1 MALCQPGKGVM
12 QYDCSHSSST
22 YPSIMS
28 FLPCVGEGGDGR
40 PCCLNLIPV
49 FRGFHNG
56 VLFMDRLLVGLLMKG
71 TEVENDLLCNLDDIT
86 VLISSCRSKFS

>member
-1 MALCQPGKGVM
+1 M
-12 QYDCSHSSST
+12 
-22 YPSIMS
+22 
-28 FLPCVGEGGDGR
+28 
-40 PCCLNLIPV
+40 